1 MGGSEDKCRK
11 RIREKVIPTCFLILM
26 LLTMFLP
33 FFEVKGIKVATGIHS
48 GAYSERLTVIV
59 TAVFLMATWKN
70 RINGILRLFLQNTAI
85 LVMIIYDFLHLF
97 FKYDEFKHVCIGFW
111 THIFVSIM
119 MICYCSYCFYTKV
132 CSQNKSQR

>member
-11 RIREKVIPTCFLILM
+11 RIREKVIPSCFLILM

-48 GAYSERLTVIV
+48 GAYSERLTV
-59 TAVFLMATWKN
+59 
-70 RINGILRLFLQNTAI
+70 
-85 LVMIIYDFLHLF
+85 YDFLHLF

-132 CSQNKSQR
+132 CSQNKSRR